1 MQKLCYE
8 NGYQKEFTAEI
19 IAIIEKN
26 NTFHIELDK
35 TYFYPE
41 GGGQPSDTGTIE
53 SSVITF
59 VYEENGHIYHVS
71 ETKPI
76 KVHKVKCTL
85 DWDKRFDAMQQH
97 LGQHILSACF
107 LELFRCNTIGFHLG
121 QDYCTIDT
129 DRLLD
134 MNQVQEAEE
143 LTNQIIFDNLAVEV
157 LYPSKAELKKLSV
170 KKTLPLTNEPI
181 RIVKIGTIDLN
192 PCCGVHPSSTL
203 EVQVLKVCKYEKYK
217 EGMRIHFL
225 CGRRAITDYFIKY
238 SFSSKICSTLK
249 CTADDAL
256 IKIEKLSQDF
266 NKLSVENRSLKSE
279 IADYEVQDMLNSSE
293 KIGAYHIVKSLYT
306 NVDLKYVTLLASK
319 LTVFKDVIILFG
331 VETQNTANLVF
342 MCTKDLKKMHMGN
355 LLKDAITLIDGK
367 GGGSA
372 FSAQGGG
379 KDINNLPSALDYAY
393 MKIKKIIN

>member
-107 LELFRCNTIGFHLG
+107 LELFRCSTIGFHLG